1 MSAFTGKSDFC
12 DQVEM
17 FSTPQE
23 ICETAQIYLRGGLL
37 DTSTPQKL
45 VPYYTHLITSGS
57 FSKEKKIITLSSE
70 SYIEIEEKRFISS
83 VIYQCIL
90 WARKAKKEK
99 SNFTIDFCKQQKN
112 YYAKDELIYKSIIK
126 IINKNS
132 EIIKVHLDKDYTKAC
147 CFIENWLIPRYFFSI
162 HTCTHIHFREKFIKF
177 AKENGY
183 TTNFYTRN
191 GNLISSKGI
200 LSPIISRMCFDLNE
214 YYKGEEKW

>member
-17 FSTPQE
+17 FSNPQE
-23 ICETAQIYLRGGLL
+23 ICDTAQIYLRGGLL
-37 DTSTPQKL
+37 DTSIPQKL
-45 VPYYTHLITSGS
+45 VPYYTHLITSSS

-83 VIYQCIL
+83 AIYQCIL
-90 WARKAKKEK
+90 WAKKEK
-99 SNFTIDFCKQQKN
+99 SDFIIDFCKQQKN
-112 YYAKDELIYKSIIK
+112 YYVKDEPIYKSVIK

-147 CFIENWLIPRYFFSI
+147 CFIENWLIPRYFYSI
-162 HTCTHIHFREKFIKF
+162 HTQPHIHYREEFIKF

-200 LSPIISRMCFDLNE
+200 LSPIISRMCFDVNE